1 MTMQKRATVVSSS
14 VATILVIVKLI
25 VGLISGSVAVLASAI
40 DSGLDLAVSLFN
52 YFAVSNAE
60 KPATEKFN
68 YGLGKIEAIAAVIEG
83 VVITMSGL
91 FIGYKAI
98 EKIIHPE
105 PLHYMGAS
113 IGVMLLSIVM
123 TGALVAYLNH
133 VAKVTD
139 NMVIKSDALHY
150 KTDLFSNGAIL
161 ISLLVIEFTDFYLI
175 DAILGIGIAVYIVYS
190 AYELIQEGVLM
201 LLDVALDDEIVGKI
215 VEAIK
220 SEPKVTDY
228 HWLKTR
234 KAGNDYFVDV
244 HLVFNPEM
252 SLLEAHRIG
261 DNVEEKIKAI
271 DPRADW
277 LINIHLDPYDDS
289 QINEEEYPQFA
300 GNSTENEKGKEEN
313 PAQA

>member
-1 MTMQKRATVVSSS
+1 MTLQKRATVVSSS
-14 VATILVIVKLI
+14 VATLLVVVKLI
-25 VGLISGSVAVLASAI
+25 VGILSGSVAVLASAI

-60 KPATEKFN
+60 KPASEKFN
-68 YGLGKIEAIAAVIEG
+68 YGLGKVEAIAAVIEG

-91 FIGYKAI
+91 FIGYEAVK
-98 EKIIHPE
+98 KILHPE
-105 PLHYMGAS
+105 PITHLDAS
-113 IGVMLLSIVM
+113 IGVMVLSIVL
-123 TGALVAYLNH
+123 TGGLVAYLNH

-150 KTDLFSNGAIL
+150 KTDLPSNGAIL
-161 ISLLVIEFTDFYLI
+161 VSLAVIYFTDFYLI
-175 DAILGIGIAVYIVYS
+175 DAILGIAIAIYIVYS
-190 AYELIQEGVLM
+190 AYELIHEGVLM
-201 LLDVALDDEIVGKI
+201 LLDVALDDEIVEKI

-220 SEPKVTDY
+220 SEPLVTDY

-261 DNVEEKIKAI
+261 DNVEEKIRAI
-271 DPRADW
+271 DPNADW
-277 LINIHLDPYDDS
+277 LVNIHLDPYDDS
-289 QINEEEYPQFA
+289 EINVEEYPQFA
-300 GNSTENEKGKEEN
+300 GDSRPTNEKEKMGEE
-313 PAQA
+313 

>member
-1 MTMQKRATVVSSS
+1 MQKRATIVSSS
-14 VATILVIVKLI
+14 VATVLVIVKLI
-25 VGLISGSVAVLASAI
+25 VGIVSGSVAVLASAI

-52 YFAVSNAE
+52 YFAVTNAE
-60 KPATEKFN
+60 KPASEKFN
-68 YGLGKIEAIAAVIEG
+68 YGLGKVEAIAAVIEG

-91 FIGYKAI
+91 FIGYKAVM
-98 EKIIHPE
+98 KIIHPE
-105 PLHYMGAS
+105 PITHLDAS
-113 IGVMLLSIVM
+113 IGVMILSIVM

-133 VAKVTD
+133 VAKVTQ

-150 KTDLFSNGAIL
+150 KTDLLSNGAIL
-161 ISLLVIEFTDFYLI
+161 VSLAVIYFTDFFMV
-175 DAILGIGIAVYIVYS
+175 DAILGILIAVYIIYS
-190 AYELIQEGVLM
+190 AYELIHEGILM
-201 LLDVALDDEIVGKI
+201 LLDVALEEEIVEKI
-215 VEAIK
+215 KEAIVN
-220 SEPKVTDY
+220 EPGVTDY

-271 DPRADW
+271 DPKADW

-289 QINEEEYPQFA
+289 VINEEESGQFA
-300 GNSTENEKGKEEN
+300 GSGR
-313 PAQA
+313 